1 MKTLNI
7 LTDVEL
13 KQIFGP
19 LEDILPLHEG
29 INTVTFKIIRQVY
42 VILFFSKLL
51 FQR

>member
-7 LTDVEL
+7 LSDSEL

-29 INTVTFKIIRQVY
+29 KVKQN
-42 VILFFSKLL
+42 
-51 FQR
+51 

>member
-7 LTDVEL
+7 LTDSEL

-29 INTVTFKIIRQVY
+29 TVHLCIGD
-42 VILFFSKLL
+42 
-51 FQR
+51 